1 MSEGKGWTLISR
13 VSNND
18 GGKWGPLTKGGRE
31 WWLHYG
37 EAQNGEGTTTDPSQ
51 NKDMVSRAF
60 TLVSGTEFMI
70 TRSDYPHTALLRTTN
85 DCLGGQTFRDK
96 IRRSYYYGGFKD
108 NQCRSSCSVTYG
120 GLYTQTEGFEQVNN
134 NRCSMDSFHLQSGI
148 GFWCFHA
155 ADEYENG
162 AVMMIGAGGVN
173 CSGADHGIGVF
184 EMKLGTNFIKKTGD
198 FGNKVSK
205 VGESPTKSYSL
216 NLWVR

>member
-1 MSEGKGWTLISR
+1 MTEGKGWTLISR

-18 GGKWGPLTKGGRE
+18 NGKWGPPTRHRSD

-37 EAQNGEGTTTDPSQ
+37 EAAKGEGATTDPFQ
-51 NKDMVSRAF
+51 NKDMISLAF
-60 TLVSGTEFMI
+60 TLVSGTELMI
-70 TRSDYPHTALLRTTN
+70 TRSDDPHTALLRTTD

-96 IRRSYYYGGFKD
+96 IHTSYGGIFIA
-108 NQCRSSCSVTYG
+108 NQCRSSCNVTYG
-120 GLYTQTEGFEQVNN
+120 GLYTQTEGFEQVDN

-155 ADEYENG
+155 AHQYKNG
-162 AVMMIGAGGVN
+162 AVMMIGAGGDD

-184 EMKLGTNFIKKTGD
+184 ELKPGTIFIQKTDD
-198 FGNKVSK
+198 FCNKVSEE
-205 VGESPTKSYSL
+205 GGSPTKRYSL

>member
-1 MSEGKGWTLISR
+1 MTEGKGWTLISR

-18 GGKWGPLTKGGRE
+18 DGNWGLPTEGGSE

-37 EAQNGEGTTTDPSQ
+37 EAAKGEGTTTDPSQ

-70 TRSDYPHTALLRTTN
+70 TRSDYPHTALLQTTN
-85 DCLGGQTFRDK
+85 DCLRGQTFRDK
-96 IRRSYYYGGFKD
+96 IHTSYDGGFKY

-120 GLYTQTEGFEQVNN
+120 GLYTQTEGFEQVDNN
-134 NRCSMDSFHLQSGI
+134 TCSMDSFHLQSSI
-148 GFWCFHA
+148 GFWCFYA
-155 ADEYENG
+155 AHRYENG
-162 AVMMIGAGGVN
+162 AVMMIGAGGDD

-184 EMKLGTNFIKKTGD
+184 EIHFGTNFIKKTED

-205 VGESPTKSYSL
+205 AGESPTKSYSL

>member
-1 MSEGKGWTLISR
+1 MTEGKGWTLISR

-18 GGKWGPLTKGGRE
+18 DGKWGPPTVGGSE
-31 WWLHYG
+31 WWLHDG
-37 EAQNGEGTTTDPSQ
+37 EAAKGEGTTTDPSQ

-60 TLVSGTEFMI
+60 TLVRGTEFMI
-70 TRSDYPHTALLRTTN
+70 TRSDYPHTALLQTTN
-85 DCLGGQTFRDK
+85 DCLGGLTFRDK
-96 IRRSYYYGGFKD
+96 IHTSFYRGFRD

-120 GLYTQTEGFEQVNN
+120 GLYKQTDGFEQVDN

-155 ADEYENG
+155 ADRYENG
-162 AVMMIGAGGVN
+162 AVMMIGAGGDD

-184 EMKLGTNFIKKTGD
+184 EMYFGTNSIKKTED

>member
-1 MSEGKGWTLISR
+1 MTEGKGWTLISR

-18 GGKWGPLTKGGRE
+18 NRKWGLPTVRHSD
-31 WWLHYG
+31 WWLDYG
-37 EAQNGEGTTTDPSQ
+37 EDAKGKGATTDPSQ
-51 NKDMVSRAF
+51 NKDMISLAF

-70 TRSDYPHTALLRTTN
+70 TRSDDPHTALLRTTD

-96 IRRSYYYGGFKD
+96 IHTSYDGGFIV
-108 NQCRSSCSVTYG
+108 NQCRSSCNVTYG
-120 GLYTQTEGFEQVNN
+120 GLYTQTEGFEQVDN
-134 NRCSMDSFHLQSGI
+134 NRCSIDSFHLQSGI

-155 ADEYENG
+155 AHQYENG
-162 AVMMIGAGGVN
+162 AVMMIGAGGDD

-184 EMKLGTNFIKKTGD
+184 EMYLGTNFIKKTED